1 MRIIRMFFLN
11 IYRPAAD
18 RDGVFHSRCHTGKKK
33 NKHFNIAVV
42 TPEHLSVWFIKL
54 EVTVCDITKQIA
66 AEVGTALPI
75 STAIQTGTFALGMSK
90 WLLQA
95 GGAAAVWGRL
105 RNHETLGCR
114 GSCQLPPL
122 THPSFSKQ
130 AVLSQSSQVLPA

>member
-1 MRIIRMFFLN
+1 MVFFIHAVTL
-11 IYRPAAD
+11 
-18 RDGVFHSRCHTGKKK
+18 GKKK

-95 GGAAAVWGRL
+95 GGAAAV
-105 RNHETLGCR
+105 
-114 GSCQLPPL
+114 
-122 THPSFSKQ
+122 
-130 AVLSQSSQVLPA
+130 